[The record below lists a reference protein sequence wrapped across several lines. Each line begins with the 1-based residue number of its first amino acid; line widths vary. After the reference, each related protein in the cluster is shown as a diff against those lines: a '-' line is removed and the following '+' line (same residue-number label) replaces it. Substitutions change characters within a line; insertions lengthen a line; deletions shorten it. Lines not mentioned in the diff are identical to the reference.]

1 MFFLYNDSTIIS
13 NTFFIEVNK
22 NIQCY
27 RFISLQCN
35 HNNEKVISSKTRLRF
50 KINYN
55 AKKAFITLQLEDIL
69 TPKQIETEDS
79 KITNLST
86 LSIAESKMQI
96 KDEFIIVGFQNFE
109 KNFKINPISI
119 QITNP
124 EIQTS
129 LLFYAGNYKHRF
141 NSNSLLF
148 SPSLQ
153 KDTNVIF
160 ITTNG
165 LNDAKELLING
176 KLFQAI
182 GVIFTSEIDGWTDI

>member
-1 MFFLYNDSTIIS
+1 
-13 NTFFIEVNK
+13 
-22 NIQCY
+22 
-27 RFISLQCN
+27 
-35 HNNEKVISSKTRLRF
+35 
-50 KINYN
+50 
-55 AKKAFITLQLEDIL
+55 
-69 TPKQIETEDS
+69 
-79 KITNLST
+79 
-86 LSIAESKMQI
+86 MQI

-129 LLFYAGNYKHRF
+129 LLFYAGNYKYRF

-148 SPSLQ
+148 SSSLQ

-165 LNDAKELLING
+165 LNNAKELMING
-176 KLFQAI
+176 KLFQRI
-182 GVIFTSEIDGWTDI
+182 GVIFTSEIDGWKDLKKLLTGQTLY

>member
-1 MFFLYNDSTIIS
+1 M
-13 NTFFIEVNK
+13 
-22 NIQCY
+22 
-27 RFISLQCN
+27 
-35 HNNEKVISSKTRLRF
+35 
-50 KINYN
+50 NYN
-55 AKKAFITLQLEDIL
+55 GKKEFITLQLEDIL

-79 KITNLST
+79 KITNLSI
-86 LSIAESKMQI
+86 LSIAGSKMQI

-109 KNFKINPISI
+109 KIFEINPISI

-129 LLFYAGNYKHRF
+129 LLFYAGNYKYRF

-148 SPSLQ
+148 SSSLQ

-160 ITTNG
+160 ITTNR

-176 KLFQAI
+176 KLFQGI
-182 GVIFTSEIDGWTDI
+182 GVLFTSKIDGWKDI